1 MIVIDVAAGGCW
13 GGWGPSCRFCH
24 ANDHAGETRSSAV
37 ANLYHS
43 GMIDDQK
50 HLLYARTLKKS
61 SCFLDQHGVTFL
73 WLDSICPAPW
83 LAFDLTSSCSFSTT
97 KIRPASLLGCGRK
110 QHDTTTRTSLLL
122 LTPHSSM
129 IVSSFYWSSVFI
141 HKMMNFIGWCEFLI
155 LFPPSSVFINTRV
168 KIQELTQITR

>member
-1 MIVIDVAAGGCW
+1 
-13 GGWGPSCRFCH
+13 
-24 ANDHAGETRSSAV
+24 
-37 ANLYHS
+37 
-43 GMIDDQK
+43 MIDDQK

-61 SCFLDQHGVTFL
+61 SCFLDHGVAFSL
-73 WLDSICPAPW
+73 LESIWPAPW
-83 LAFDLTSSCSFSTT
+83 LAFELTSSCSFSTT